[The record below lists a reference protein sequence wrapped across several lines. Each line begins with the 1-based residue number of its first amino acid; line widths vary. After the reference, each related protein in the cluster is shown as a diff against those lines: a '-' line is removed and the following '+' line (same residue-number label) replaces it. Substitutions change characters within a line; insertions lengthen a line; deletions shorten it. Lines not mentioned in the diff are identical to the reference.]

1 MKAATLEALVAQLI
15 HLGAMPGEAEIM
27 VNYADN
33 ELQADATFT
42 QTFHFIKITFE
53 I

>member
-1 MKAATLEALVAQLI
+1 MKAEILSTLTAQLV

-27 VNYADN
+27 ATQADN
-33 ELQADATFT
+33 TLPAEATFAEAIDYVKT
-42 QTFHFIKITFE
+42 HFE

>member
-1 MKAATLEALVAQLI
+1 MTQQIQQPLRDHLV

-27 VNYADN
+27 AVAADN
-33 ELQADATFT
+33 NLPAGATFSEA
-42 QTFHFIKITFE
+42 FDYIKTHFE

>member
-1 MKAATLEALVAQLI
+1 MKAEILRTLTAQLV

-27 VNYADN
+27 ATQSDNTLPADTSFG
-33 ELQADATFT
+33 EAFDY
-42 QTFHFIKITFE
+42 IKTHFE

>member
-1 MKAATLEALVAQLI
+1 MTQQIQQSLRDNLV

-27 VNYADN
+27 ANYADN
-33 ELQADATFT
+33 ELPAGATFAEAIDY
-42 QTFHFIKITFE
+42 IKKHFE

>member
-1 MKAATLEALVAQLI
+1 MKAEILRTLTAQLV

-27 VNYADN
+27 ANYADN
-33 ELQADATFT
+33 ELQADATFA
-42 QTFHFIKITFE
+42 QAFHFIKITFE